1 MNETLYDLEQKRN
14 AVELD
19 IQALYETLQKE
30 IDKLLERIKTSY
42 AKETEKL
49 KTRICALETEN
60 LSLKRGAY
68 LEDREK
74 SGFIKFLKK
83 DGNDAVN

>member
-30 IDKLLERIKTSY
+30 IAHTD
-42 AKETEKL
+42 
-49 KTRICALETEN
+49 
-60 LSLKRGAY
+60 
-68 LEDREK
+68 
-74 SGFIKFLKK
+74 
-83 DGNDAVN
+83 

>member
-30 IDKLLERIKTSY
+30 INEQ
-42 AKETEKL
+42 
-49 KTRICALETEN
+49 
-60 LSLKRGAY
+60 
-68 LEDREK
+68 K
-74 SGFIKFLKK
+74 S
-83 DGNDAVN
+83 

>member
-30 IDKLLERIKTSY
+30 ISKQ
-42 AKETEKL
+42 
-49 KTRICALETEN
+49 
-60 LSLKRGAY
+60 
-68 LEDREK
+68 
-74 SGFIKFLKK
+74 KK
-83 DGNDAVN
+83 I

>member
-30 IDKLLERIKTSY
+30 LDGKKRYE
-42 AKETEKL
+42 
-49 KTRICALETEN
+49 EN
-60 LSLKRGAY
+60 QISHTFLS
-68 LEDREK
+68 
-74 SGFIKFLKK
+74 I
-83 DGNDAVN
+83 

>member
-30 IDKLLERIKTSY
+30 TAHNS
-42 AKETEKL
+42 
-49 KTRICALETEN
+49 
-60 LSLKRGAY
+60 
-68 LEDREK
+68 
-74 SGFIKFLKK
+74 
-83 DGNDAVN
+83 